1 MLASPTDMD
10 DLTPRQQRILEVIR
24 RTVQERGYPPT
35 VREIGEA
42 VGLTSS
48 SSVHAQLSTL
58 QRKGLLRK
66 DPAKPRAIEVAGA
79 RPRGTTAV
87 TVPLVGRIAAGAPVL
102 AEQHIEDHLA
112 VDASLAG
119 EEEHFA
125 LQVSG
130 DSMVDAGILE
140 GDIVVVRRQD
150 VAEDGS
156 IVAAQVPGP
165 AEDEATVKRLRRRGR
180 RTTLVPENPTME
192 PFDLPEGGRILGQVV
207 AVLRRL

>member
-1 MLASPTDMD
+1 MLASPTDMN
-10 DLTPRQQRILEVIR
+10 DLTPRQQRIVEFIR
-24 RTVQERGYPPT
+24 RTVQDRGYPPT

-48 SSVHAQLSTL
+48 SSVHAQLANL

-66 DPAKPRAIEVAGA
+66 DPAKPRAIEVAGT
-79 RPRGTTAV
+79 RPRGAGTV
-87 TVPLVGRIAAGAPVL
+87 TVPVVGRIAAGAPVL
-102 AEQHIEDHLA
+102 AEEHVEDHVA
-112 VDASLAG
+112 IDAALAG

-125 LQVSG
+125 LRVTG
-130 DSMVDAGILE
+130 DSMVDAGILD
-140 GDIVVVRRQD
+140 GDLVVIRRQD

-165 AEDEATVKRLRRRGR
+165 AEEEATVKRLRRRGR
-180 RTTLVPENPTME
+180 RVTLVPENPTME

>member
-1 MLASPTDMD
+1 MLASPSDMD
-10 DLTPRQQRILEVIR
+10 DLTPRQQRIVEFIR
-24 RTVQERGYPPT
+24 RTVQDRGYPPT

-48 SSVHAQLSTL
+48 SSVHAQLANL

-79 RPRGTTAV
+79 RPRGSAAV
-87 TVPLVGRIAAGAPVL
+87 TVPVLGRIAAGAPLL
-102 AEQHIEDHLA
+102 AEENIEDHVA
-112 VDASLAG
+112 IDVGLAG
-119 EEEHFA
+119 DEEHFA
-125 LQVSG
+125 LRVAG
-130 DSMVDAGILE
+130 ESMIDAGILD
-140 GDIVVVRRQD
+140 GDLVVIRRQD

-165 AEDEATVKRLRRRGR
+165 AEEEATVKRLRRRGR
-180 RTTLVPENPTME
+180 RVTLVPENPTME